1 MEYKNKK
8 GWKIYKEIT
17 ENNADLD
24 ETWRGDDIE
33 KEWENWSK
41 IVNKILK
48 ESLGNIRITEKNRQ
62 GIDNEV
68 REMMQEKRK
77 IRKETNSTENP
88 ENKNAL
94 IMKRKEIETLIKKKI
109 NENEEKKITEM
120 TEKLSDKKN
129 NNKELWKIKSRTQTK
144 QTSAFTLKDKEGN
157 DINNPEGIKK
167 RVSEYYD
174 NLFVNNEIK
183 EGFEEYHKENEKFIE
198 KCWKIKDEK
207 QTRTR

>member
-1 MEYKNKK
+1 MTPDRHKRKIKKSDGIQKIKK

-48 ESLGNIRITEKNRQ
+48 VSLGNIRITENNRQ

-77 IRKETNSTENP
+77 
-88 ENKNAL
+88 
-94 IMKRKEIETLIKKKI
+94 KEIE
-109 NENEEKKITEM
+109 
-120 TEKLSDKKN
+120 
-129 NNKELWKIKSRTQTK
+129 
-144 QTSAFTLKDKEGN
+144 
-157 DINNPEGIKK
+157 
-167 RVSEYYD
+167 
-174 NLFVNNEIK
+174 
-183 EGFEEYHKENEKFIE
+183 
-198 KCWKIKDEK
+198 
-207 QTRTR
+207 